1 MPAIS
6 DITRSRITASLE
18 VFIENYVEKH
28 RHKSVE
34 KMQSPQHYLSLS
46 DKGGGL
52 KPFSAAILPSE
63 VLRISA
69 FQRGVVTG
77 LGTSLE
83 ECARLI
89 SIDHHQNVKRG
100 YELFGDV
107 SANALSEIERQVSKF
122 EYSRNS
128 ETKRPHFDDMVASV
142 LHENVNGVYESRKII
157 SDLYILGKDGV
168 EYFFEMKSPKP
179 NKDQCLR
186 MTNRI
191 LQTHALRN
199 SPRPN
204 VKCYF
209 AMAYNP
215 YGFSREMYKWSMTR
229 NYTPFDD
236 AVLIGKEFWDIVGG
250 PTAYEELLEIYFY
263 VGEAKRKYV
272 VDALAFDF

>member
-1 MPAIS
+1 MSAIT

-18 VFIENYVEKH
+18 VFLENYVEKY
-28 RHKSVE
+28 RNRTVE
-34 KMQSPQHYLSLS
+34 KMQSPQHYLTKS
-46 DKGGGL
+46 DKGGAL
-52 KPFSAAILPSE
+52 KPFYAAILPSE

-89 SIDHHQNVKRG
+89 SLDHHEYAQRG
-100 YELFGDV
+100 YEIYGDL
-107 SANALSEIERQVSKF
+107 SSGALAEIERQVAKY
-122 EYSRNS
+122 EYSKNS
-128 ETKRPHFDDMVASV
+128 ETQGPHLDAMVESV
-142 LHENVNGVYESRKII
+142 LHANINGDFEPRRII
-157 SDLYILGKDGV
+157 ADLYILAEDGV

-186 MTNRI
+186 MTHRI

-199 SPRPN
+199 KPRPN
-204 VKCYF
+204 VMSYF

-215 YGFSREMYKWSMTR
+215 FGQSRKEYNWSMAR
-229 NYTPFDD
+229 IYTPFND
-236 AVLIGKEFWDIVGG
+236 AVLIGAEFWNIVGG
-250 PTAYEELLEIYFY
+250 PTTYEELLEIYFY
-263 VGEAKRKYV
+263 VGAAKRKFI